1 MNRNIKQQIGFFIQP
16 EIGITS
22 FDLAARGAGKMILR
36 EDVQAGDID
45 RYLKWLGAEN
55 AKGSEIQV
63 RPHRHD
69 SNAVI
74 FLDDV
79 ERGQALAISR
89 KYSACV
95 IETSKE
101 GGCHIW
107 LQTDRPLNERER
119 YLAQRHIQPL
129 INSDRGSISGEHFGR
144 LAGFKN
150 HKRAGQWVNV
160 ISVSSAGA
168 WTVPREALI
177 DCEPSVSNQPFSPP
191 SGVCVVNNS
200 STGGSESEN
209 EWGYVCGRLEH
220 GADPILLERELVE
233 RATGR
238 GKRNA
243 VSYAHRT
250 IKRAL
255 SHVTRHDQI

>member
-1 MNRNIKQQIGFFIQP
+1 MNKFTKQQIEYFKQIDI
-16 EIGITS
+16 ES
-22 FDLAARGAGKMILR
+22 FDLAARGSGKMILR
-36 EDVQAGDID
+36 ENVQAGDID

-55 AKGSEIQV
+55 AKGSEVQI
-63 RPHRHD
+63 RPHRYN

-79 ERGQALAISR
+79 ERKQAIAISN

-95 IETSKE
+95 IETSVE

-107 LQTDRPLNERER
+107 LQTNHKLNERER
-119 YLAQRHIQPL
+119 YLTQRYLQPL

-150 HKRAGQWVNV
+150 HKRGGQWVNV
-160 ISVSSAGA
+160 IEVSNAGV
-168 WTVPREALI
+168 WCVPSEVLI
-177 DCEPSVSNQPFSPP
+177 DDEAIISRPSLSPKGGGVVHN
-191 SGVCVVNNS
+191 SGDN
-200 STGGSESEN
+200 GGSESEN

-220 GADPILLERELVE
+220 GADPVLLERELVE
-233 RATGR
+233 RARGR

-243 VSYAHRT
+243 RAYAHRT
-250 IKRAL
+250 VQKAL
-255 SHVTRHDQI
+255 SRIVHSQL